1 MGLAVMMGVQTP
13 AMAAE
18 TSQES
23 TTQETMLEPQTEE
36 SETAQMEIAESQ
48 AEEIETTQV
57 EIAESQAAEIETTQV
72 EITESQ
78 TAESQIAEAETEQA
92 TTTEYQAEEVNATET
107 QTEETAIST
116 ENAESQVEEAS
127 EQVGQTEQE
136 TEAEVEAEI
145 AVLAAEEDGW
155 HQNDDG
161 SRYYVKDG
169 EILKDCVEKIDDSYY
184 GFNWNGVMYA
194 DDDFSIWNEET
205 QMADFYRA
213 KADGSLY
220 VNEWYIL
227 GEWSKCYYGADGRR
241 YSGLQTIDGK
251 QYYFSEAGWLC
262 KNQNVST
269 RDGKYYFCDE
279 EGIATEQTLAN
290 NDWTE
295 IDGKRYYV
303 KDGELLKSCVEKI
316 GDFYYGFDYKGIM
329 YANRTFDIWNAET
342 QKNDYYR
349 AKADGSLYVNEW
361 YIPNE
366 WSKYYYGA
374 DGKGYVGLQTVDGN
388 QYYFED
394 NGRLCINTAVTS
406 EDGRAY
412 ACDEEGIATE
422 LINNDWAEIDG
433 KRYYVKDGQ
442 ILKECIEKIGDSYYG
457 FDDNG
462 VMYADC
468 EFSIWNEEAQKSDDY
483 RAKANGRLYANE
495 WYKDGETKYYYGAD
509 ARRCSGLQIIEGKQY
524 YFDESG
530 WLYTNTT
537 VTIDDKLYLCDEDG
551 VVTELVNNDW
561 TEVNGEYYY
570 VKDGQTLKE
579 CIEKIGDFYYGFGW
593 KGAMYADCE
602 FSIWNEETQES
613 HYYRAKADGSLYVN
627 EWYDGGDEK
636 YYYGADAEAYT
647 DLQTIEGKQ
656 YYFDKYGSLYQ
667 DTIIRAED
675 GSQYYCDTDG
685 IATKLP
691 ETGWAEMGGKYY
703 YIKDGEFLKKCVE
716 KIGDSYYGFDY
727 NGVMY
732 SDTEIFIWNNET
744 QKQEAYRAK
753 ANGRLYANEW
763 YKDGETKYYYGADAR
778 RCSGLQIIEG
788 KQYYFSEGDWLYT
801 NTIVAAKDETYYYCD
816 AEGIATELP
825 KAGWVEMG
833 GQRYYV
839 KDGKVLKNCVEKIDD
854 VYYAFDYNGK
864 LRSEG
869 FFNIWNAEREED
881 DCYRARPDGTLYV
894 NEWYI
899 PEDPYIAPRYY
910 GEDAKAYKGLHT
922 IDGKTYYFNGFYGEL
937 CRKRTITAED
947 GTRYYCDADGIATK
961 LENNGW
967 FEIDG
972 EMHYVKDG
980 DFLRSCVEKF
990 DGFYYAFDSEGV
1002 LRTNESFS
1010 IWSKESGQEFYY
1022 RAKEDGTLYANEWY
1036 IPDSSYETPY
1046 YYGEDGKAY
1055 VGLREVDGVL
1065 YYFGPNGQRY
1075 EDRVITENGKCYYC
1089 KANGVTVE
1097 LSEGW
1102 NQINGK
1108 RVYIKDGKILS
1119 SCVVKID
1126 DNYYCFDN
1134 TGALY
1139 SNAQISLWNDEMG
1152 KMEFY
1157 RAKTDGSL
1165 YVNEWYE
1172 TVSNKYYYGEGG
1184 KAANGFQTIE
1194 GKQYYFGENGSVYV
1208 DVAFSVNGKNYYCYK
1223 DGSIIEL
1230 DKEGWNKVGVD
1241 YLYIQDG
1248 QVLKD
1253 CVVQIN
1259 GAYYGFS
1266 DKGIMYRNCTF
1277 SNWDKD
1283 TNQNEYYWASSS
1295 GALYTN
1301 TWGGDY
1307 NNTYYYGA
1315 DAKSCRGMQTID
1327 GIRYIFKNNDGNLIL
1342 SEATTLN
1349 NVNYYCNAE
1358 GEVIELPNNQWYKGD
1373 NGSWYY
1379 VQEGTLLRN
1388 CRVQIGGVWYEF
1400 DSYGKMQTQGL
1411 NVNEDGSLRINT
1423 WFYDG
1428 EHWHYY
1434 GDKGQMYAEGLFE
1447 IDGVKYYFTDG
1458 SMAASRIVT
1467 IYGKKYVADANGHL
1481 TILSANGWILVG
1493 NDYYY
1498 AEDGNLITNDIRK
1511 IDGAYYAFDN
1521 SGKMLVNGEYVCSLV
1536 TCRARANGSLYV
1548 SEWYQDLNGNWYYYG
1563 EDAGRVSGEAKVD
1576 GISYLFNSQGML
1588 KRNGVV
1594 QMAGKYYLADENG
1607 VRIQASGWFW
1617 KDGWYYVQNDGSLY
1631 QGILKDGGY
1640 TYYMNPRMVTD
1651 SEMKVIDGIVYNI
1664 DASGHVSVAPDGFY
1678 HSDFLKNLYYI
1689 IDGKSTE
1696 KGWKE
1701 IDGNL
1706 YYFGKSNTADMYWA
1720 VSDGTYSIDNQYYLF
1735 NSDGTLAL
1743 AGWQLDSKGTWYYV
1757 YASGVVATGD
1767 TMIDGTLYHFADD
1780 GKLKTGII
1788 VEDGKCNLY
1797 NEDGVLI
1804 ETGAAQGWNL
1814 IDGYYYYLSG
1824 DTLLKDG
1831 EYKLADGKWYYFNSQ
1846 GIMIANALGDRRVH
1860 GESGAAQTG
1869 WFVYAGS
1876 WYYASAIDAK
1886 MYTGFHTINGVDY
1899 YFDRMGVMQTG
1910 QVVVED
1916 KLLTIDDSGAIV
1928 ATSAVQDGW
1937 SYYGNEWYYYQ
1948 NGKPY
1953 TGWVGDYYVQDGQ
1966 MCHNDI
1972 VSWQNKRY
1980 YLEKDGVYM
1989 RNAWY
1994 EGYLGSMYYAK
2005 ADGTLAQSEWLEI
2018 AGKLYCFDEWGCAI
2032 RYENDYVTTENGVYE
2047 TDGAYLSADGYPQ
2060 GWSLINGT
2068 YYYKE
2073 GENFVFNQAKKING
2087 DWYLFDVHGRMVTG
2101 FSSSDFD
2108 IRGWKHYTYD
2118 EGNFYYGADGRRCS
2132 YVGWQ
2137 VIDGKWY
2144 YFDTASK
2151 AASGWQIINGVRY
2164 YFDAGYGTNKHAMVT
2179 GYRVINETLYYFDA
2193 NGACQGV
2200 CGPRNG
2206 WYQAGENW
2214 YYMRKGHVVTGSIII
2229 NGIKYEFDDYG
2240 VWISE

>member
-1 MGLAVMMGVQTP
+1 MSLGRGRYISMRRKLSKKQIGAMGLAVMMGVQTP

-23 TTQETMLEPQTEE
+23 TTQETVLEPQTEE
-36 SETAQMEIAESQ
+36 SETAQVEIVESQ
-48 AEEIETTQV
+48 TEEIETTQV
-57 EIAESQAAEIETTQV
+57 ENV
-72 EITESQ
+72 
-78 TAESQIAEAETEQA
+78 ESQI
-92 TTTEYQAEEVNATET
+92 
-107 QTEETAIST
+107 
-116 ENAESQVEEAS
+116 EEAS
-127 EQVGQTEQE
+127 EQVVLVEQE
-136 TEAEVEAEI
+136 TEAEV
-145 AVLAAEEDGW
+145 AVQAAEADGW

-169 EILKDCVEKIDDSYY
+169 EILSGCVEKIGDSYYGFDYSGIMYTDSNFSFWNEEDERIYYYRAKSDGSLYMNEWYRLDEWNTYYYGAGGKRYSGFQTIEGKQYYFNENDGTLYQDTIITAEDGTIYVCNEEGVATELVNNDWTEVDGEYYYVKDGQALKDCVEKIGDFYY
-184 GFNWNGVMYA
+184 GFDWDGVMYA
-194 DDDFSIWNEET
+194 DEDFGIWNAEIQKYEN
-205 QMADFYRA
+205 YRA
-213 KADGSLY
+213 KADGRLY
-220 VNEWYIL
+220 VNEWYIYNK
-227 GEWSKCYYGADGRR
+227 WNTYYYGADGKAYR
-241 YSGLQTIDGK
+241 GVQTIDGN
-251 QYYFSEAGWLC
+251 QYYFEDNGTLR
-262 KNQNVST
+262 QDTIVT
-269 RDGKYYFCDE
+269 TEDGRVYFCDE
-279 EGIATEQTLAN
+279 DGIATELIN

-295 IDGKRYYV
+295 IAGKKYYV
-303 KDGELLKSCVEKI
+303 KDGQVLKSCVEKI
-316 GDFYYGFDYKGIM
+316 GDFYYGFDW
-329 YANRTFDIWNAET
+329 D
-342 QKNDYYR
+342 
-349 AKADGSLYVNEW
+349 
-361 YIPNE
+361 
-366 WSKYYYGA
+366 
-374 DGKGYVGLQTVDGN
+374 
-388 QYYFED
+388 
-394 NGRLCINTAVTS
+394 
-406 EDGRAY
+406 
-412 ACDEEGIATE
+412 
-422 LINNDWAEIDG
+422 
-433 KRYYVKDGQ
+433 
-442 ILKECIEKIGDSYYG
+442 
-457 FDDNG
+457 G
-462 VMYADC
+462 VMYADS
-468 EFSIWNEEAQKSDDY
+468 EFNFWN
-483 RAKANGRLYANE
+483 
-495 WYKDGETKYYYGAD
+495 
-509 ARRCSGLQIIEGKQY
+509 
-524 YFDESG
+524 
-530 WLYTNTT
+530 
-537 VTIDDKLYLCDEDG
+537 
-551 VVTELVNNDW
+551 
-561 TEVNGEYYY
+561 
-570 VKDGQTLKE
+570 KE
-579 CIEKIGDFYYGFGW
+579 IQRPY
-593 KGAMYADCE
+593 
-602 FSIWNEETQES
+602 
-613 HYYRAKADGSLYVN
+613 YYRAKSDGTLYMN
-627 EWYDGGDEK
+627 EWYDDGDEE
-636 YYYGADAEAYT
+636 YYYGEEAAAYT
-647 DLQTIEGKQ
+647 DLQTIGEKN
-656 YYFDKYGSLYQ
+656 YY
-667 DTIIRAED
+667 
-675 GSQYYCDTDG
+675 
-685 IATKLP
+685 
-691 ETGWAEMGGKYY
+691 
-703 YIKDGEFLKKCVE
+703 
-716 KIGDSYYGFDY
+716 FDY
-727 NGVMY
+727 NG
-732 SDTEIFIWNNET
+732 
-744 QKQEAYRAK
+744 
-753 ANGRLYANEW
+753 RLYKNITVTD
-763 YKDGETKYYYGADAR
+763 KDGT
-778 RCSGLQIIEG
+778 
-788 KQYYFSEGDWLYT
+788 
-801 NTIVAAKDETYYYCD
+801 
-816 AEGIATELP
+816 
-825 KAGWVEMG
+825 
-833 GQRYYV
+833 
-839 KDGKVLKNCVEKIDD
+839 
-854 VYYAFDYNGK
+854 
-864 LRSEG
+864 
-869 FFNIWNAEREED
+869 
-881 DCYRARPDGTLYV
+881 
-894 NEWYI
+894 
-899 PEDPYIAPRYY
+899 
-910 GEDAKAYKGLHT
+910 H
-922 IDGKTYYFNGFYGEL
+922 
-937 CRKRTITAED
+937 
-947 GTRYYCDADGIATK
+947 YYCDADGIATK
-961 LENNGW
+961 LENDGW

-980 DFLRSCVEKF
+980 DFLTSCVEKI
-990 DGFYYAFDSEGV
+990 DGFYYAFDYEGV

-1010 IWSKESGQEFYY
+1010 IWSNESGQEFYY

-1036 IPDSSYETPY
+1036 IPDNSYETPY

-1055 VGLREVDGVL
+1055 FGLREVDGVL
-1065 YYFGPNGQRY
+1065 YYFGPKGQRY
-1075 EDRVITENGKCYYC
+1075 ENRVITENGKCYYC

-1139 SNAQISLWNDEMG
+1139 SNTQISLWNDEMG

-1172 TVSNKYYYGEGG
+1172 TLYDKYYYGEGG

-1194 GKQYYFGENGSVYV
+1194 GKQYYFGEDGSVYV
-1208 DVAFSVNGKNYYCYK
+1208 NVAFSVNGKNYYCYK

-1230 DKEGWNKVGVD
+1230 DKEGWNKVGAD

-1283 TNQNEYYWASSS
+1283 TNQNENYWASSS

-1379 VQEGTLLRN
+1379 VQEGTLLRS

-1400 DSYGKMQTQGL
+1400 DRYGKMQTQGL

-1447 IDGVKYYFTDG
+1447 INGVTYYFTGG

-1467 IYGKKYVADANGHL
+1467 IDGKKYVADANGYL

-1498 AEDGNLITNDIRK
+1498 AEDGDLITNDIRK
-1511 IDGAYYAFDN
+1511 IDGAYYAFDDD
-1521 SGKMLVNGEYVCSLV
+1521 GKMLANGEYACSLV

-1594 QMAGKYYLADENG
+1594 QTAGKYYLADENG

-1617 KDGWYYVQNDGSLY
+1617 KDGWYYVQSDGSLY

-1743 AGWQLDSKGTWYYV
+1743 AGWQLDSNGTWYYV

-1767 TMIDGTLYHFADD
+1767 TMINGTLYHFADD

-1804 ETGAAQGWNL
+1804 ETSVAQGWNL
-1814 IDGYYYYLSG
+1814 IDGDYYYLNG
-1824 DTLLKDG
+1824 DTLLKSG

-1846 GIMIANALGDRRVH
+1846 GRMLANVIGDRRVH

-1876 WYYASAIDAK
+1876 WYYASAVDAK

-1916 KLLTIDDSGAIV
+1916 KLLTINDSGAIV

-1937 SYYGNEWYYYQ
+1937 SYYGGEWYYYQ

-1980 YLEKDGVYM
+1980 YLGKDGVYM

-2018 AGKLYCFDEWGCAI
+2018 AGKLYCFDERGCAI

-2137 VIDGKWY
+2137 VIDGNWY

-2151 AASGWQIINGVRY
+2151 VASGWQIINGVRY
-2164 YFDAGYGTNKHAMVT
+2164 YFNTGYGTDKHAMVT

-2193 NGACQGV
+2193 NGACQGA

-2229 NGIKYEFDDYG
+2229 NGIKYDFDDYG

>member
-1 MGLAVMMGVQTP
+1 MSLGRGRYISMRRKLSKKQIGAMGLAVMMGVQTP

-23 TTQETMLEPQTEE
+23 TTQETVLEPQTEE
-36 SETAQMEIAESQ
+36 SETAQVEIVESQ

-57 EIAESQAAEIETTQV
+57 ENV
-72 EITESQ
+72 
-78 TAESQIAEAETEQA
+78 ESQI
-92 TTTEYQAEEVNATET
+92 
-107 QTEETAIST
+107 
-116 ENAESQVEEAS
+116 EEAS
-127 EQVGQTEQE
+127 EQVVQAEQE
-136 TEAEVEAEI
+136 NEAEV
-145 AVLAAEEDGW
+145 AVQAAEADGW

-169 EILKDCVEKIDDSYY
+169 EIL
-184 GFNWNGVMYA
+184 
-194 DDDFSIWNEET
+194 EE
-205 QMADFYRA
+205 
-213 KADGSLY
+213 
-220 VNEWYIL
+220 
-227 GEWSKCYYGADGRR
+227 
-241 YSGLQTIDGK
+241 
-251 QYYFSEAGWLC
+251 
-262 KNQNVST
+262 
-269 RDGKYYFCDE
+269 
-279 EGIATEQTLAN
+279 
-290 NDWTE
+290 
-295 IDGKRYYV
+295 
-303 KDGELLKSCVEKI
+303 CVEKI
-316 GDFYYGFDYKGIM
+316 GDFYYGFDYNGTM
-329 YANRTFDIWNAET
+329 YADSGFSIWNEET
-342 QKNDYYR
+342 EMSDYYR
-349 AKADGSLYVNEW
+349 AKEDGSLYVNEW
-361 YIPNE
+361 YSLGK
-366 WSKYYYGA
+366 WDTYYYGA
-374 DGKGYVGLQTVDGN
+374 DGKRYSGLQT
-388 QYYFED
+388 
-394 NGRLCINTAVTS
+394 
-406 EDGRAY
+406 
-412 ACDEEGIATE
+412 
-422 LINNDWAEIDG
+422 
-433 KRYYVKDGQ
+433 
-442 ILKECIEKIGDSYYG
+442 
-457 FDDNG
+457 
-462 VMYADC
+462 
-468 EFSIWNEEAQKSDDY
+468 
-483 RAKANGRLYANE
+483 
-495 WYKDGETKYYYGAD
+495 
-509 ARRCSGLQIIEGKQY
+509 IEGKQY

-530 WLYTNTT
+530 WLYTDTT
-537 VTIDDKLYLCDEDG
+537 VITEEGKLYLCNEEG
-551 VVTELVNNDW
+551 VATELVNNAW
-561 TEVNGEYYY
+561 TEVDEKYYY
-570 VKDGQTLKE
+570 VKDGEVLEE
-579 CIEKIGDFYYGFGW
+579 CVEKIGDFYYGFDW
-593 KGAMYADCE
+593 NGAMYADSE
-602 FSIWNEETQES
+602 FSIWNEETYES
-613 HYYRAKADGSLYVN
+613 HYYRAKANGSLYVN
-627 EWYDGGDEK
+627 EWYEDGDKK
-636 YYYGADAEAYT
+636 YYYGADAEAYS

-667 DTIIRAED
+667 DTIIKAED

-691 ETGWAEMGGKYY
+691 ETGWAEMSGNYY
-703 YIKDGEFLKKCVE
+703 YIKDGEFLKNCVE

-732 SDTEIFIWNNET
+732 SDTEIIIWNNET

-753 ANGRLYANEW
+753 ADGRLYANEW
-763 YKDGETKYYYGADAR
+763 YKDGETKYYYGAEAR

-801 NTIVAAKDETYYYCD
+801 NTIVTAKDGTYYYCD

-839 KDGKVLKNCVEKIDD
+839 KDGKVLENCVEKIDD

-881 DCYRARPDGTLYV
+881 DYYRAKPDGTLYV

-899 PEDPYIAPRYY
+899 PEDSYAPRYY

-922 IDGKTYYFNGFYGEL
+922 IDGKTYYFDENYGYL
-937 CRKRTITAED
+937 CRNRTITMED
-947 GTRYYCDADGIATK
+947 GTHYYCDADGIATK
-961 LENNGW
+961 LENDGW

-980 DFLRSCVEKF
+980 DFLTSCVEKI
-990 DGFYYAFDSEGV
+990 DGFYYAFDYEGV

-1036 IPDSSYETPY
+1036 IPDNSYETPY

-1055 VGLREVDGVL
+1055 FGLREVDGVL
-1065 YYFGPNGQRY
+1065 YYFGPKGQRY
-1075 EDRVITENGKCYYC
+1075 ENRVITENGKCYYC

-1139 SNAQISLWNDEMG
+1139 SNTQISLWNDEMG

-1172 TVSNKYYYGEGG
+1172 TLYDKYYYGEGG

-1283 TNQNEYYWASSS
+1283 TNQNENYWASSS

-1379 VQEGTLLRN
+1379 VQEGTLLRS

-1400 DSYGKMQTQGL
+1400 DRYGKMQTQGL

-1447 IDGVKYYFTDG
+1447 INGVTYYFTGG

-1467 IYGKKYVADANGHL
+1467 IDGKKYVADANGYL

-1498 AEDGNLITNDIRK
+1498 AEDGDLITNDIRK
-1511 IDGAYYAFDN
+1511 IDGAYYAFDDD
-1521 SGKMLVNGEYVCSLV
+1521 GKMLANGEYACSLV

-1594 QMAGKYYLADENG
+1594 QTAGKYYLADENG

-1617 KDGWYYVQNDGSLY
+1617 KDGWYYVQSDGSLY

-1743 AGWQLDSKGTWYYV
+1743 AGWQLDSNGTWYYV

-1767 TMIDGTLYHFADD
+1767 TMINGTLYHFADD

-1804 ETGAAQGWNL
+1804 ETSAAQGWNL
-1814 IDGYYYYLSG
+1814 IDGDYYYLNG
-1824 DTLLKDG
+1824 DTLLKSG

-1846 GIMIANALGDRRVH
+1846 GRMLANVIGDRRVH

-1876 WYYASAIDAK
+1876 WYYASAVDAK

-1916 KLLTIDDSGAIV
+1916 KLLTINDSGAIV

-1937 SYYGNEWYYYQ
+1937 SYYGGEWYYYQ

-1980 YLEKDGVYM
+1980 YLGKDGVYM

-2018 AGKLYCFDEWGCAI
+2018 VGKLYCFDERGCAI
-2032 RYENDYVTTENGVYE
+2032 RCENDYVTTENGVYE

-2151 AASGWQIINGVRY
+2151 AASGWKIINGVRY
-2164 YFDAGYGTNKHAMVT
+2164 YFGAGYGTNKHAMVT
-2179 GYRVINETLYYFDA
+2179 GYRVINATLYYFDA

>member
-1 MGLAVMMGVQTP
+1 MSLGRGRYISMRRKLSKKQIGAMGLAVMMGVQTP

-23 TTQETMLEPQTEE
+23 TTQETVLEPQTEE
-36 SETAQMEIAESQ
+36 SETAQVEIVESQ
-48 AEEIETTQV
+48 TEEIETTQV
-57 EIAESQAAEIETTQV
+57 ENV
-72 EITESQ
+72 
-78 TAESQIAEAETEQA
+78 
-92 TTTEYQAEEVNATET
+92 
-107 QTEETAIST
+107 
-116 ENAESQVEEAS
+116 ESQVEEEF
-127 EQVGQTEQE
+127 EQIGQAAQE
-136 TEAEVEAEI
+136 TEAEV
-145 AVLAAEEDGW
+145 VVQAAEADGW

-161 SRYYVKDG
+161 NSYYVKDG
-169 EILKDCVEKIDDSYY
+169 EIL
-184 GFNWNGVMYA
+184 
-194 DDDFSIWNEET
+194 
-205 QMADFYRA
+205 
-213 KADGSLY
+213 
-220 VNEWYIL
+220 
-227 GEWSKCYYGADGRR
+227 
-241 YSGLQTIDGK
+241 
-251 QYYFSEAGWLC
+251 
-262 KNQNVST
+262 
-269 RDGKYYFCDE
+269 RD
-279 EGIATEQTLAN
+279 
-290 NDWTE
+290 
-295 IDGKRYYV
+295 
-303 KDGELLKSCVEKI
+303 CVEKI
-316 GDFYYGFDYKGIM
+316 GDFYYGFYYNGIM
-329 YANRTFDIWNAET
+329 YTDCWFSIWNEEAGGY
-342 QKNDYYR
+342 DYYR

-361 YIPNE
+361 YRIDE
-366 WSKYYYGA
+366 WNAYYYGA
-374 DGKGYVGLQTVDGN
+374 DGKT
-388 QYYFED
+388 
-394 NGRLCINTAVTS
+394 
-406 EDGRAY
+406 
-412 ACDEEGIATE
+412 
-422 LINNDWAEIDG
+422 
-433 KRYYVKDGQ
+433 
-442 ILKECIEKIGDSYYG
+442 
-457 FDDNG
+457 
-462 VMYADC
+462 
-468 EFSIWNEEAQKSDDY
+468 
-483 RAKANGRLYANE
+483 
-495 WYKDGETKYYYGAD
+495 
-509 ARRCSGLQIIEGKQY
+509 CSGLQIIEGKQY

-530 WLYTNTT
+530 WLYTDTT
-537 VTIDDKLYLCDEDG
+537 VITEEGKLYLCNEEG
-551 VVTELVNNDW
+551 VATELVNNDW
-561 TEVNGEYYY
+561 TEVDGEYYY
-570 VKDGQTLKE
+570 VKDGEILKE
-579 CIEKIGDFYYGFGW
+579 CIEKIGDFYYGFNYSGI
-593 KGAMYADCE
+593 MYTDSE
-602 FSIWNEETQES
+602 FSIWNEEAGGYDYYRAKANGSLYANEWYDDGEEKYYYGVDAEEYFGLQTIEGKQYYFSDWGNLLRDTIITAEDGSQYYCDLEGIATKLPENGWAGMGGKYYYIENGEFLKGCIEKIGNFYYGFDYEGAMYTDEKFNIWNEETQKQDYYRAKANGSLYANEWYDDGEKKYYYGADARRCKGLQTIEGKQYYFSEGDWLCTNTMVTAEDGTRYYCDAEGIATKLPETGWAEMGGEYYYIKNGEILKECVEKIGNFYYGFDYSGIMYADSGFSIWNEEMQKIDYYQAKTDGSLYVNEWYDNGDTKYYYGEDAKRCSGLQTTIEGKQYYFSES
-613 HYYRAKADGSLYVN
+613 GWFYTNTIVTAEDGTQYYCDAEGIATKLPENGWAEMGGNYYYIKDGKILKQCVEKIGNVYYGFDYKGIVYTDEEFSIWDEENTKARYYRAKADGSLYVN
-627 EWYDGGDEK
+627 EWYEDGDTK
-636 YYYGADAEAYT
+636 YYYGEDAKRCSGI
-647 DLQTIEGKQ
+647 QTIEGK
-656 YYFDKYGSLYQ
+656 
-667 DTIIRAED
+667 I
-675 GSQYYCDTDG
+675 
-685 IATKLP
+685 
-691 ETGWAEMGGKYY
+691 
-703 YIKDGEFLKKCVE
+703 
-716 KIGDSYYGFDY
+716 YGFD
-727 NGVMY
+727 
-732 SDTEIFIWNNET
+732 
-744 QKQEAYRAK
+744 
-753 ANGRLYANEW
+753 
-763 YKDGETKYYYGADAR
+763 
-778 RCSGLQIIEG
+778 
-788 KQYYFSEGDWLYT
+788 QY
-801 NTIVAAKDETYYYCD
+801 
-816 AEGIATELP
+816 
-825 KAGWVEMG
+825 
-833 GQRYYV
+833 
-839 KDGKVLKNCVEKIDD
+839 
-854 VYYAFDYNGK
+854 GK

-881 DCYRARPDGTLYV
+881 DYYRAKPDGTLYV

-899 PEDPYIAPRYY
+899 PEESYVAPRYY

-922 IDGKTYYFNGFYGEL
+922 IDGKTYYFNEIYGEL

-980 DFLRSCVEKF
+980 DFLTSCVEKI
-990 DGFYYAFDSEGV
+990 DGFYYAFDYEGV

-1010 IWSKESGQEFYY
+1010 IWSNESGQEFYY

-1036 IPDSSYETPY
+1036 IPDNSYETPY

-1075 EDRVITENGKCYYC
+1075 ENRVITENGKCYYC

-1139 SNAQISLWNDEMG
+1139 SNTQISLWNDEMG

-1230 DKEGWNKVGVD
+1230 DKEGWNKVGAD

-1315 DAKSCRGMQTID
+1315 DAKSCRGIQTID
-1327 GIRYIFKNNDGNLIL
+1327 GIRYIFKNNDANLIL

-1349 NVNYYCNAE
+1349 DVNYYCNAE

-1400 DSYGKMQTQGL
+1400 DRYGKMQTQGL

-1594 QMAGKYYLADENG
+1594 QTAGKYYLADENG

-1743 AGWQLDSKGTWYYV
+1743 AGWQLDSNGTWYYV

-1846 GIMIANALGDRRVH
+1846 GIMIANALGERRLH

-1869 WFVYAGS
+1869 WFMYAGN

-1886 MYTGFHTINGVDY
+1886 LYRGFHTINGVDY
-1899 YFDRMGVMQTG
+1899 YFDSMGVMQTG
-1910 QVVVED
+1910 QVIVGD

-1948 NGKPY
+1948 DGKPY

-1980 YLEKDGVYM
+1980 YVGKDGVYM

-2032 RYENDYVTTENGVYE
+2032 TCENDYVTTENGVYE

-2073 GENFVFNQAKKING
+2073 GENFVFNQTKKING

-2137 VIDGKWY
+2137 EIDGKWC

-2151 AASGWQIINGVRY
+2151 AASGWKIINGVRY

-2179 GYRVINETLYYFDA
+2179 GYRVINATLYYFDA

-2206 WYQAGENW
+2206 WYQADEKW

>member
-1 MGLAVMMGVQTP
+1 MMGVQTP

-23 TTQETMLEPQTEE
+23 TTQETVLEPQTEE
-36 SETAQMEIAESQ
+36 SETAQVETVESQ

-57 EIAESQAAEIETTQV
+57 ENV
-72 EITESQ
+72 
-78 TAESQIAEAETEQA
+78 
-92 TTTEYQAEEVNATET
+92 
-107 QTEETAIST
+107 
-116 ENAESQVEEAS
+116 ESQVEEAS
-127 EQVGQTEQE
+127 EQVVQAEQE
-136 TEAEVEAEI
+136 NEAKVAVQAAEV
-145 AVLAAEEDGW
+145 DGW

-169 EILKDCVEKIDDSYY
+169 EILRGCVEKIGESYY
-184 GFNWNGVMYA
+184 GFDWDGVMYV
-194 DDDFSIWNEET
+194 DTDFWLFDEEEEN
-205 QMADFYRA
+205 DKWYRA

-220 VNEWYIL
+220 INEWYIRDV
-227 GEWSKCYYGADGRR
+227 WYFYYGADGKR

-251 QYYFSEAGWLC
+251 QYYFNENDDTLYQDTMITAEDGTIYVCDGEGVATELVNNDWTEVDGEYYYVKDGQVLKDC
-262 KNQNVST
+262 VEKIGDFYYGFDWDGVMYADEDFGIWNAEIQKYENYRAKADGRLYVNEWYIYNKWNT
-269 RDGKYYFCDE
+269 YYYGADGKAYRGVQTIDGNQYYFEDNGILRQDTIVTTEDGRVYFCDE
-279 EGIATEQTLAN
+279 DGIATELIN

-295 IDGKRYYV
+295 IVGKKYYV
-303 KDGELLKSCVEKI
+303 KDGQVLKSCVEKI
-316 GDFYYGFDYKGIM
+316 GDFYYGFDW
-329 YANRTFDIWNAET
+329 D
-342 QKNDYYR
+342 
-349 AKADGSLYVNEW
+349 
-361 YIPNE
+361 
-366 WSKYYYGA
+366 
-374 DGKGYVGLQTVDGN
+374 
-388 QYYFED
+388 
-394 NGRLCINTAVTS
+394 
-406 EDGRAY
+406 
-412 ACDEEGIATE
+412 
-422 LINNDWAEIDG
+422 
-433 KRYYVKDGQ
+433 
-442 ILKECIEKIGDSYYG
+442 
-457 FDDNG
+457 G
-462 VMYADC
+462 VMYADS
-468 EFSIWNEEAQKSDDY
+468 EFNFWN
-483 RAKANGRLYANE
+483 
-495 WYKDGETKYYYGAD
+495 
-509 ARRCSGLQIIEGKQY
+509 
-524 YFDESG
+524 
-530 WLYTNTT
+530 
-537 VTIDDKLYLCDEDG
+537 
-551 VVTELVNNDW
+551 
-561 TEVNGEYYY
+561 
-570 VKDGQTLKE
+570 KE
-579 CIEKIGDFYYGFGW
+579 IQRPY
-593 KGAMYADCE
+593 
-602 FSIWNEETQES
+602 
-613 HYYRAKADGSLYVN
+613 YYRAKSDGSLYMN
-627 EWYDGGDEK
+627 EWYDDGDEK
-636 YYYGADAEAYT
+636 YYYGEAAAAYT
-647 DLQTIEGKQ
+647 DFQTIGEKN
-656 YYFDKYGSLYQ
+656 YY
-667 DTIIRAED
+667 
-675 GSQYYCDTDG
+675 
-685 IATKLP
+685 
-691 ETGWAEMGGKYY
+691 
-703 YIKDGEFLKKCVE
+703 
-716 KIGDSYYGFDY
+716 FDY
-727 NGVMY
+727 NG
-732 SDTEIFIWNNET
+732 
-744 QKQEAYRAK
+744 
-753 ANGRLYANEW
+753 RLYKNITVTD
-763 YKDGETKYYYGADAR
+763 KDG
-778 RCSGLQIIEG
+778 
-788 KQYYFSEGDWLYT
+788 
-801 NTIVAAKDETYYYCD
+801 N
-816 AEGIATELP
+816 
-825 KAGWVEMG
+825 
-833 GQRYYV
+833 
-839 KDGKVLKNCVEKIDD
+839 
-854 VYYAFDYNGK
+854 
-864 LRSEG
+864 
-869 FFNIWNAEREED
+869 
-881 DCYRARPDGTLYV
+881 
-894 NEWYI
+894 
-899 PEDPYIAPRYY
+899 
-910 GEDAKAYKGLHT
+910 H
-922 IDGKTYYFNGFYGEL
+922 
-937 CRKRTITAED
+937 
-947 GTRYYCDADGIATK
+947 YYCDADGIATK
-961 LENNGW
+961 LENDGW

-990 DGFYYAFDSEGV
+990 DGFYYAFDYEGV

-1139 SNAQISLWNDEMG
+1139 SNTQISLWNDEMG

-1253 CVVQIN
+1253 GVVQIN

-1295 GALYTN
+1295 GALYMN

-1467 IYGKKYVADANGHL
+1467 IYGKKYVADVNGHL

-1594 QMAGKYYLADENG
+1594 QTAGKYYLADENG

-1846 GIMIANALGDRRVH
+1846 GIMIANALGERRLH

-1869 WFVYAGS
+1869 WFMYAGN

-1886 MYTGFHTINGVDY
+1886 LYRGFHTINGVDY
-1899 YFDRMGVMQTG
+1899 YFDSMGVMQTG
-1910 QVVVED
+1910 QVIVGD

-1948 NGKPY
+1948 DGKPY
-1953 TGWVGDYYVQDGQ
+1953 TGWVGDYYVRDGQ
-1966 MCHNDI
+1966 MSHNTI
-1972 VSWQNKRY
+1972 INWQNKRY
-1980 YLEKDGVYM
+1980 YLGKDGVYM

-2018 AGKLYCFDEWGCAI
+2018 AGKLYCFDDWGCAI
-2032 RYENDYVTTENGVYE
+2032 TCENDYVTTENGVYE

-2073 GENFVFNQAKKING
+2073 GENFVFNQTKKING

-2137 VIDGKWY
+2137 EIDGKWC

-2151 AASGWQIINGVRY
+2151 AASGWKIINGVRY

-2179 GYRVINETLYYFDA
+2179 GYRVINATLYYFDA

-2206 WYQAGENW
+2206 WYQADEKW